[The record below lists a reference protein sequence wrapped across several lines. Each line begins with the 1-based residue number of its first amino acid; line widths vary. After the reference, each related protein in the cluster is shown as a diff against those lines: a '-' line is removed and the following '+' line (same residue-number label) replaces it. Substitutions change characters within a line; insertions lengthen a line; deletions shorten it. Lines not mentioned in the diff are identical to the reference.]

1 MNQSMMS
8 MNTSMSQSQKKGD
21 FATELKKDMQKVRD
35 VAKKSEKYAVTLEKD
50 NFTVQNLDEHKE
62 FQKKLDD
69 TLKLAESCIEK
80 LMSEQGNAKI
90 SNIEVL
96 LDKMLTFQGQITNV
110 KEIFQTIEVT
120 ERPGAGLQRFATQVQ
135 NKQPGNLEPD
145 PDEHEPQG

>member
-21 FATELKKDMQKVRD
+21 FASELKKDMQKVRD
-35 VAKKSEKYAVTLEKD
+35 VAKKSEKYAATLERD
-50 NFTVQNLDEHKE
+50 NFTVQNLDEHKV
-62 FQKKLDD
+62 FQKKLED

-110 KEIFQTIEVT
+110 KEIF
-120 ERPGAGLQRFATQVQ
+120 
-135 NKQPGNLEPD
+135 
-145 PDEHEPQG
+145 